1 MHISQ
6 GWPHLSCRKRCSKAE
21 AGGYETGGRL
31 EEGEESAVDG
41 IAAGAGMG
49 TEGEMSLA
57 PLLDRPSVSSNQT
70 FFGRHS
76 DQQENKNDCDIKTFY
91 VGRN

>member
-1 MHISQ
+1 MIRI
-6 GWPHLSCRKRCSKAE
+6 LSSTCFFPIEKCTNTLKN
-21 AGGYETGGRL
+21 

-41 IAAGAGMG
+41 IAAGAGMS

-57 PLLDRPSVSSNQT
+57 PLLDRPSVSSNKT